1 MRDILVKY
9 PITLLRTHLNKIRL
23 SYANDLKGIS
33 KMNKTD
39 VINLLIKY
47 NFDINLLPPLKL
59 TGKTRLTK
67 EEKNLAGVLSS
78 ALKNKRAK
86 QNLESMKQSQKPV
99 KEPTPEPTPEPTQ
112 EIKAKDTLTSALK
125 TRKAKQILKNMK
137 QSNYDEREKLA
148 LDINEDKPL
157 NKKFTKKDK
166 LFEAE
171 VLKFLFKILKNFDK
185 IKKEMMEKVPDI
197 TKKNIDILN
206 TYYKPEGKWIY
217 KIKDVKIPDYVKK
230 KEFYLPMDD
239 KKIENAINKF
249 DRAIRDNINFIVE
262 HNYSLDYNDI
272 REFYFNKIFYNYI
285 KPYFINSN
293 PNNINY
299 NSYGNTFSSLIEKY
313 VF

>member
-67 EEKNLAGVLSS
+67 EEKNLANVLSS

-86 QNLESMKQSQKPV
+86 QNLSPKPV

-112 EIKAKDTLTSALK
+112 EMEAKRKAKDTLTSALK

-185 IKKEMMEKVPDI
+185 IKKEMMDITPDI

-206 TYYKPEGKWIY
+206 TYYKPEGKWFY
-217 KIKDVKIPDYVKK
+217 KIKDVKIPNYVKK
-230 KEFYLPMDD
+230 KAFYLPMDD

-249 DRAIRDNINFIVE
+249 NKAIRDNINFIVE
-262 HNYSLDYNDI
+262 HNFNLDYKDI
-272 REFYFNKIFYNYI
+272 RSYYFNRIFYNYI

-293 PNNINY
+293 PNDINY